1 MDRQPKETTMKTLF
15 RTMLLQS
22 LALVFSAS
30 LAFAEDRGRY
40 EQPELDQMLAPV
52 ALYPDSLLSQILMAA
67 TYPFEVVQAA
77 RWSRS
82 HPHLKGQDA
91 VRAVEDRDW
100 DPSVKSLVAFPEII
114 AMMDQKLDWT
124 ERLGDAFLAQQAQ
137 VMDTV
142 QALRHR
148 AEIAGNLHSDD
159 RMRVTRQDEI
169 IVIEPVNPRIV
180 YVPYYNP
187 TVVYGPWWWP
197 GYPPVYWAPWPGYYH
212 AGPAFVS
219 GFYWGSGIT
228 ISTGFFFGA
237 FDWHHRHVKVVHVH
251 HYHSPYVA
259 RRSTLVHDRPGVWR
273 HDPGHRRGAPY
284 RHATVRQVSPDRN
297 TAQRLEFRSSGIR
310 ERDTSVR
317 REDTRRVETRSLTET
332 QPAPR
337 TDVRSEHRVNEIP
350 RTTSPQRQT
359 QTRETLEPRR
369 APSENPAAPS
379 NDRHSESATDSSRQ
393 QARSERRMNEVPL
406 TTSPQRQAR
415 ETVEPRRVSSESP
428 VARSSDRRSES
439 ATDSGRQQARSF
451 APRPQASAPAVQQV
465 RPAEAARP
473 QPQVQ
478 RFNERVQRQ
487 GTERASPAAR
497 QAVPAANAHP
507 RAQSGPRHGGEG
519 ESRRSAGR
527 SQDRAR

>member
-30 LAFAEDRGRY
+30 LAFAEDRERY

-337 TDVRSEHRVNEIP
+337 TDVRSE
-350 RTTSPQRQT
+350 
-359 QTRETLEPRR
+359 
-369 APSENPAAPS
+369 
-379 NDRHSESATDSSRQ
+379 
-393 QARSERRMNEVPL
+393 RRMNEVPL

-415 ETVEPRRVSSESP
+415 ETVEPRRASSESP

-478 RFNERVQRQ
+478 SFNERVQRQ